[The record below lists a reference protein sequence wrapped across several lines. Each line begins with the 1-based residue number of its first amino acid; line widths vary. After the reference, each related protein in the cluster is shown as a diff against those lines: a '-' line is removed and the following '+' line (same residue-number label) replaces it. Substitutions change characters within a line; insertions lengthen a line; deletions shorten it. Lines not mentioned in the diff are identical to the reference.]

1 MLTINN
7 IKTRLLFIITFVS
20 LFFLTTVSAQTQY
33 CILKA
38 DDFEYSESDIKGVH
52 PVYLKYIN
60 YIIEKNIVS
69 GIGIIGYNWD
79 HETLRSDHLSFIES
93 LQSSGKFEFWN
104 HGYDHL
110 WGENGNYEF
119 KNKPYDYQYSQM
131 IKTQKLIKEKLGI
144 SMHSFGA
151 PGNAADITTTSV
163 LYNVEELK
171 VWMYNRSTPAAPGV
185 LPLPIETSIEWWNTN
200 DGSISPDLTQFKYYY
215 DIQGHKEP
223 YLLCQLHPHR
233 YDNEAFAQLDST
245 IEFLLSKNVKFVLPY
260 DYYLIKANGLIADA
274 GPDTTIGSNPAT
286 INIGSLN
293 TSDDASSYKWTSQN
307 GHIVSGAKER
317 IATVDKPGTY
327 KLTVKRTG
335 SFTITDAVIVS
346 ADTTTSL
353 EAEDIL
359 PNIFSISV
367 YPNPFNPTTTV
378 NFTIPNDSKVKID
391 IYNSLGQKV
400 AELVNSNHTK
410 GSHSISWNAIGFSS
424 GTYFAKFTAIDL
436 YNNKIHSDVKKL
448 ILLK

>member
-1 MLTINN
+1 MKSINHT
-7 IKTRLLFIITFVS
+7 KTRFLFSIIFVS
-20 LFFLTTVSAQTQY
+20 LFFSTIVSAQTQY
-33 CILKA
+33 CVLKA
-38 DDFEYSESDIKGVH
+38 DDFCYIAAEEKGIDQVYIRYTDFIK
-52 PVYLKYIN
+52 K
-60 YIIEKNIVS
+60 KDIVS
-69 GIGIIGYNWD
+69 GLGIIGKYWD
-79 HETLRSDHLSFIES
+79 ISDSLRSDHIAFINE
-93 LQSSGKFEFWN
+93 LKESGKFEFWN
-104 HGYDHL
+104 HGYIHSPTEYK
-110 WGENGNYEF
+110 GASYE
-119 KNKPYDYQYSQM
+119 SQFTNM
-131 IKTQKLIKEKLGI
+131 KRSQDVIKEKLDVT
-144 SMHSFGA
+144 MHTFAAGY
-151 PGNAADITTTSV
+151 NAADITTSAV

-171 VWMYNRSTPAAPGV
+171 FWMNRDDLPAAPGV
-185 LPLPIETSIEWWNTN
+185 LVVSERSTIEWII
-200 DGSISPDLTQFKYYY
+200 DGRRTPNIKNFKESWENSYSKKP
-215 DIQGHKEP
+215 I
-223 YLLCQLHPHR
+223 LICQMHPHR
-233 YDNEAFAQLDST
+233 FNDDAFAQLDST
-245 IEFLLSKNVKFVLPY
+245 IDFLLSKNVKFILPY

-274 GPDTTIGSNPAT
+274 GPDTTIGNNPAT

-391 IYNSLGQKV
+391 IYNFLGQKV
-400 AELVNSNHTK
+400 SELVNSNHTK
-410 GSHSISWNAIGFSS
+410 GSHSVSWNAIGFSS
-424 GTYFAKFTAIDL
+424 GTYFARFTATSLHENEI
-436 YNNKIHSDVKKL
+436 YSDVRKL
-448 ILLK
+448 LLLK